1 MENGMIQTM
10 TRWVYPRERSRFR
23 RRWQRSTLLTGMLLA
38 GMMLSGMVLAGFPG
52 VSNLATANGMTE
64 ANDMTAE
71 PISSS
76 VPSTSNDLDK
86 EQDRSKAYQTDRF
99 EVKGDPLI
107 EVYLNG
113 GSIEFEGRDGGEVVI
128 DTFVR
133 QDGRYVNQQNFEGKL
148 KLDLSQN
155 GDKIVLRGDVDGKKG
170 WFGWFDGN
178 TSLHIR
184 VTGPA
189 KSSVNFT
196 TSGGEL
202 DVKNLHSIATLKTS
216 GGDIDLEDV
225 SGKFD
230 LQTSGGSID
239 IEQASGTFFG
249 RTSGG
254 SIDLE
259 DTDGSFELRTS
270 GGSIDVENAIGTY
283 ALRTSGGSI
292 DVEKGRGDFSLKTS
306 AGNIDVDELWGSVDA
321 TTSAGNV
328 DVTVM
333 DLLGDITL
341 KTSAGNI
348 DLYLPVDAEFSFEL
362 KGMET
367 EAALQGFSASNVQII
382 QEEKKIMNQ
391 LIIGEVG
398 GAVYK
403 VNART
408 SAGAVTLMSLD

>member
-1 MENGMIQTM
+1 MENKMIQTM

-23 RRWQRSTLLTGMLLA
+23 RRWQRSAGLLLAGVFLTGLTGMTGLTA
-38 GMMLSGMVLAGFPG
+38 YASVSPTSDVL
-52 VSNLATANGMTE
+52 
-64 ANDMTAE
+64 DM
-71 PISSS
+71 
-76 VPSTSNDLDK
+76 
-86 EQDRSKAYQTDRF
+86 EQDRSDAYQTDRF
-99 EVKGDPLI
+99 EVKGNPLV

-113 GSIEFEGRDGGEVVI
+113 GSIEFEGRETDEVVI

-148 KLDLSQN
+148 KLELSQN
-155 GDKIVLRGDVDGKKG
+155 GDKIVLRGGVEGKKG

-202 DVKNLHSIATLKTS
+202 EVKNLHSIATLKTS

-270 GGSIDVENAIGTY
+270 GGSIDVENATGTY
-283 ALRTSGGSI
+283 VLRTSGGSI
-292 DVEKGRGDFSLKTS
+292 DVDKGRGEFSLKTS

-321 TTSAGNV
+321 ATSAGNV
-328 DVTVM
+328 DVKVM
-333 DLLGDITL
+333 DLLGDIIL

-348 DLYLPVDAEFSFEL
+348 DVYLPVDAEFSFEL

-367 EAALQGFSASNVQII
+367 EAALQGFSASNVQIL

-391 LIIGEVG
+391 YVTGEVG